1 MRLYCIILSTRQ
13 TQVTSREQ
21 TVQPKNRL
29 TGPITLK
36 ICTGPIWYG
45 LGPLAVAVMLK
56 NADNANNVDTGL
68 YTAGGG
74 DQRAPPMRTF
84 ACVLTAARPTPTL
97 APFHRRRHRSV
108 VLTIV

>member
-45 LGPLAVAVMLK
+45 LGPLDGAVMLK

-74 DQRAPPMRTF
+74 DQRADICMRVNCCETDTNVGSLSSPPP
-84 ACVLTAARPTPTL
+84 AV
-97 APFHRRRHRSV
+97 
-108 VLTIV
+108 